1 MNAKLPLFH
10 KGDSGNMDFN
20 TRTRGQNSTTL
31 YIFFA
36 AIGIFFFILI
46 SRLFQLTV
54 VKGDYYRGLSERNR
68 IREVVVE
75 AQRGKI
81 VDRKGY
87 VLAENTPVEV
97 NESLKRIVSKRYY
110 KDGKDFGNIL
120 GYRQIADENDVE
132 NDPCINKIHPGD
144 KVGKKGVEKLF
155 ECDLRGRNGKK
166 LIEVNA
172 QGLFKRT
179 LNVVEPENGKTV
191 QLSIDGDLQKRA
203 NELLTGKRGAVVGIN
218 PQTGEVLVMA
228 SSPSYDPQVFE
239 DNKSDDINRLLK
251 DSSKPLFNRA
261 SEGTYPPGSVFKPIV
276 AVGALQEKSIEK
288 DTVVEDTGKVKLGQQ
303 EFGTWNFL
311 EHGRVE
317 GNIDVIKAIQR
328 SNDIFF
334 YKIGEKIGPE
344 KMKSWAEQF
353 GYQSKTGIGIDE
365 AMGTIPS
372 PFWKQDVLKE
382 QWFTGDTYNFSI
394 GQGFVLVT
402 PLQVALSVVPFA
414 NEGEYCS
421 PSLIKMGTPLSPGRH
436 CKKLPIE
443 KDNIDLVREGMK
455 QACQVGGTGW
465 PLFTFRV
472 KDPNA
477 PSPTPTKAASGGAE
491 LANKE
496 PSPSPTTMP
505 LDKLWDPTYLLATN
519 SAMMQTTK
527 AVAVGCK
534 TGTAES
540 AQGGKPHAWFT
551 VFAPFEKPE
560 IAFSILVEED
570 GQGSDRAAPI
580 ARELLRQYFET
591 QE

>member
-10 KGDSGNMDFN
+10 KGDSGNMDFSARSRVQTN
-20 TRTRGQNSTTL
+20 TML
-31 YIFFA
+31 YLFFV
-36 AIGIFFFILI
+36 AIGIFFLILI

-54 VKGDYYRGLSERNR
+54 VKGNYYRSLSEQNR

-81 VDRKGY
+81 IDRKGY
-87 VLAENTPVEV
+87 VLAENSPVEV

-110 KDGKDFGNIL
+110 KDGSDFGNIL
-120 GYRQIADENDVE
+120 GYRQIADQNDVD

-179 LNVVEPENGKTV
+179 LNVVEPEHGKTV

-203 NELLTGKRGAVVGIN
+203 DELLLGKRGAVVGVN
-218 PQTGEVLVMA
+218 PNTGEVLIMA

-239 DNKSDDINRLLK
+239 DNKSEEIQRLLK
-251 DSSKPLFNRA
+251 DSDKPLFNRA
-261 SEGTYPPGSVFKPIV
+261 SEGIYPPGSVFKMIV
-276 AVGALQEKSIEK
+276 AVGALQENSIEK
-288 DTVVEDTGKVKLGQQ
+288 DTIVEDTGKVKLGQQ

-311 EHGRVE
+311 EHGQVE
-317 GNIDVIKAIQR
+317 GDIDVIKAIQR

-382 QWFTGDTYNFSI
+382 QWYTGDTYNFSI
-394 GQGFVLVT
+394 GQGFVLAT

-414 NEGEYCS
+414 NEGDYCS
-421 PSLIKMGTPLSPGRH
+421 PSLVKMGTPLSTGKH
-436 CKKLPIE
+436 CKKLKIDKE
-443 KDNIDLVREGMK
+443 NMDLVREGMK

-465 PLFTFRV
+465 PMFTFRV
-472 KDPNA
+472 KNPDA
-477 PSPTPTKAASGGAE
+477 PTPTPTKVASGSAD
-491 LANKE
+491 LAKE
-496 PSPSPTTMP
+496 PLPSPTVMP
-505 LDKLWDPTYLLATN
+505 IEKLWDASYLLATS
-519 SAMMQTTK
+519 SAMMQATK
-527 AVAVGCK
+527 PVTVGCK

-540 AQGGKPHAWFT
+540 PGGGKPHAWFT
-551 VFAPFEKPE
+551 IFAPYDNPE
-560 IAFSILVEED
+560 IVLSILVEED

>member
-20 TRTRGQNSTTL
+20 TRSRGHTSLSL
-31 YIFFA
+31 YLFFA
-36 AIGIFFFILI
+36 AIGIFFFILV

-54 VKGDYYRGLSERNR
+54 VKGNYYRSLSEQNR

-75 AQRGKI
+75 SQRGTI
-81 VDRKGY
+81 LDRKGY
-87 VLAENTPVEV
+87 TLAENSPVEV
-97 NESLKRIVSKRYY
+97 NESLKRIVSKRTY
-110 KDGKDFGNIL
+110 KDGQYFGNIL
-120 GYRQIADENDVE
+120 GYRQIADQSDVD

-144 KVGKKGVEKLF
+144 KVGKKGVEKLY

-191 QLSIDGDLQKRA
+191 QLAIDGDLQKRA
-203 NELLTGKRGAVVGIN
+203 NELLTGKKGAVVGIN
-218 PQTGEVLVMA
+218 PQNGEVLVMA

-239 DNKSDDINRLLK
+239 DNDSEAITSLLK
-251 DSSKPLFNRA
+251 DTAKPLFNRA

-276 AVGALQEKSIEK
+276 AVGALQERSIEK
-288 DTVVEDTGKVKLGQQ
+288 DTIVEDTGKVKLGEQ

-317 GNIDVIKAIQR
+317 GDIDVIKAIQR

-334 YKIGEKIGPE
+334 YKIGDKLGPE
-344 KMKSWAEQF
+344 KIKSWAEQF

-365 AMGTIPS
+365 AAGTIPS

-382 QWFTGDTYNFSI
+382 QWYTGDTYNFSI

-414 NEGEYCS
+414 NGGEYC
-421 PSLIKMGTPLSPGRH
+421 TPTLLKIGSALSTGRH
-436 CKKLPIE
+436 CKKLSIDTE
-443 KDNIDLVREGMK
+443 NIDLVREGMR

-465 PLFTFRV
+465 PMFTFRV
-472 KDPNA
+472 KDANA
-477 PSPTPTKAASGGAE
+477 PTPTTKAASESAKIANAEPSPTPTA
-491 LANKE
+491 
-496 PSPSPTTMP
+496 MP

-519 SAMMQTTK
+519 SAMMQTTR
-527 AVAVGCK
+527 AVSVGCK

-540 AQGGKPHAWFT
+540 AHGGKPHAWFT
-551 VFAPFEKPE
+551 VFAPFENPE
-560 IAFSILVEED
+560 IVFSILVEED

-580 ARELLRQYFET
+580 ARELLRQHFET